1 MTNLPTLSGPV
12 VEPLSGSAKSAVI
25 LLHGYGANGDD
36 LIGLA
41 PPLSKILPDTVFM
54 SPNAPH
60 RCAQN
65 PFGGLQ
71 WFDVWEGDDY
81 DRLSQIELASAT
93 INAFIDSQ
101 LERLGLSDKNL
112 ALLGFSQGTMLS
124 LHVGVRR
131 IKCPA
136 GILGYS
142 GRLEAPEKLA
152 DEILVRPPI
161 MLIHGEEDPLLSID
175 LMESAAG
182 QLRKNGI
189 EVETF
194 PRPGLAHGIDQEGVN
209 KGAEFLAKVFSMTD

>member
-1 MTNLPTLSGPV
+1 MIDLPTLSGPV
-12 VEPLSGSAKSAVI
+12 VEPLSGSAKSVVI

-41 PPLSKILPDTVFM
+41 SPLSKILPDTVFM

-81 DRLSQIELASAT
+81 DRLSQIELAAAT
-93 INAFIDSQ
+93 INAFIDSE
-101 LERLGLSDKNL
+101 LERLGLSDEKL

-131 IKCPA
+131 IKSPA

-152 DEILVRPPI
+152 DEISVRPPI

-175 LMESAAG
+175 LMENAAG

-189 EVETF
+189 EVETCAR
-194 PRPGLAHGIDQEGVN
+194 PRLAHGIDQEGVIT
-209 KGAEFLAKVFSMTD
+209 GGDFLAKVLRMRD

>member
-1 MTNLPTLSGPV
+1 MINLPTLSGPV
-12 VEPLSGSAKSAVI
+12 VEPLSGSAKSVVI

-41 PPLSKILPDTVFM
+41 SPLSKILPDTVFM
-54 SPNAPH
+54 SPNAPN

-101 LERLGLSDKNL
+101 LERLDLSDKNL

-161 MLIHGEEDPLLSID
+161 MLIHGEMDEMVPFDSMAEAEAGLSAVD
-175 LMESAAG
+175 FSVQTVAC
-182 QLRKNGI
+182 
-189 EVETF
+189 
-194 PRPGLAHGIDQEGVN
+194 PGLGHGIDPSGLQNGGN
-209 KGAEFLAKVFSMTD
+209 FLKAAFSG